1 MHGVVELGFFRR
13 LRAADLELLSRVS
26 EALAVAVR
34 SSRDRTRLEDLLEET
49 QRQAEELQTQQEE
62 LRVTNEELEVQSR
75 SLRESQ
81 VQLEAQKAEL
91 EQSNTHLEEQTH
103 LLENQ
108 RDELTRTQS
117 SLAGK
122 AAELERANQ
131 YKSEFLANMS
141 HELRTPLNSTLILA
155 KLLADNKPGNLTEE
169 QVRFAQTISS
179 AGQELLAVINDV
191 LDLSKI
197 EAGMIEVGPGPVP
210 LGNLLETLRANF
222 QGLAQQK
229 GLDFET
235 RLAPGAPE
243 RIETDAV
250 GSARFCAT
258 CSPTRSSSPSR
269 APSTSP
275 SRLPMRRPFR
285 LRFAI
290 PGSAL
295 LPSSKASFSRP
306 SDKPME
312 VLIASTVGPGS
323 ACRSRATW
331 RACWAVISQSRALP
345 GRAALSS

>member
-1 MHGVVELGFFRR
+1 M
-13 LRAADLELLSRVS
+13 
-26 EALAVAVR
+26 R

-122 AAELERANQ
+122 AAELERANE

-243 RIETDAV
+243 RIETDAGRLGQILRNLLANALKFTEQ
-250 GSARFCAT
+250 GSVHLAVSAPDAQTISFAVRDTGIGIAPEQQGVIFEAFRQADGSTHRKYGGTGLGLSISRDLAR
-258 CSPTRSSSPSR
+258 
-269 APSTSP
+269 
-275 SRLPMRRPFR
+275 
-285 LRFAI
+285 
-290 PGSAL
+290 L
-295 LPSSKASFSRP
+295 LGG
-306 SDKPME
+306 DIT
-312 VLIASTVGPGS
+312 VAST
-323 ACRSRATW
+323 
-331 RACWAVISQSRALP
+331 P